1 MGDWPEAEHCQGS
14 PELNRLHST
23 MGEQPGL
30 ICLWSLSGNPSQ
42 GKGDKTWETQMA
54 FCSCQW
60 VSMAHMCPAGGSLA
74 PLLPCSPAQSFLV
87 PGLYLSPQTSEL
99 HSAELLRRCFGSLIQ
114 TRTTSSSAWQFY
126 VDE

>member
-74 PLLPCSPAQSFLV
+74 PLLPCSPAPLPRASLSLACICHPRQVNFIQQS
-87 PGLYLSPQTSEL
+87 
-99 HSAELLRRCFGSLIQ
+99 C
-114 TRTTSSSAWQFY
+114 
-126 VDE
+126 